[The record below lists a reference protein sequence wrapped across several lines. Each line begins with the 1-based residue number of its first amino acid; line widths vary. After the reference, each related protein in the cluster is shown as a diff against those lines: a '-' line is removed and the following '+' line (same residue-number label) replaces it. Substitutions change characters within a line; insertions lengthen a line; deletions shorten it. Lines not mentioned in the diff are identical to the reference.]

1 MKGPRVEGLPKWLG
15 EVRAV
20 LDSKRICSETS
31 LQEVSWSATSIP
43 PDQEALVPDRVK
55 KVSYCY
61 PIVPNRAGQGARVL
75 GELNDAGVDLLAYS
89 GFPVGGGRS
98 QLDLV
103 LEDMGAL
110 RRLARRN
117 GWRLSK
123 VKKGF
128 LIQGN
133 DRVGAVHRHL
143 QKLADAGIN
152 VTAADGVS
160 AGQGRY
166 GMILW
171 VKPRDYARAA
181 RALGAR

>member
-1 MKGPRVEGLPKWLG
+1 LAREVSRAR
-15 EVRAV
+15 VRA
-20 LDSKRICSETS
+20 
-31 LQEVSWSATSIP
+31 P
-43 PDQEALVPDRVK
+43 
-55 KVSYCY
+55 KVNYCY
-61 PIVPNRAGQGARVL
+61 PIVPNRAGQGARIL
-75 GELNDAGVDLLAYS
+75 AELKRAGVDLLAYS

-103 LEDMGAL
+103 LEDMGPL
-110 RRLARRN
+110 RRAARRN

-128 LIQGN
+128 LIQGT
-133 DRVGAVHRHL
+133 DEVGAVHRHL

-152 VTAADGVS
+152 VTAADAVA
-160 AGQGRY
+160 AGKGRY

-171 VKPRDYARAA
+171 VKQRDYARAA

>member
-1 MKGPRVEGLPKWLG
+1 
-15 EVRAV
+15 
-20 LDSKRICSETS
+20 
-31 LQEVSWSATSIP
+31 
-43 PDQEALVPDRVK
+43 VPDRVR

-75 GELNDAGVDLLAYS
+75 TEITRAGINLLAYS
-89 GFPVGGGRS
+89 GFPVGGGKS

-103 LEDMGAL
+103 VEDVGPL
-110 RRLARRN
+110 RRVARRN
-117 GWRLSK
+117 RWRLSK

-128 LIQGN
+128 LIQGSN
-133 DRVGAVHRHL
+133 QVGAVHRHL

-152 VTAADGVS
+152 VTAADGVA

-181 RALGAR
+181 KALGAR

>member
-1 MKGPRVEGLPKWLG
+1 M
-15 EVRAV
+15 
-20 LDSKRICSETS
+20 
-31 LQEVSWSATSIP
+31 
-43 PDQEALVPDRVK
+43 PDRVR

-61 PIVPNRAGQGARVL
+61 PVVPNRAGQGAKIL
-75 GELNDAGVDLLAYS
+75 GEISRAGINLLAYS
-89 GFPVGGGRS
+89 GFPVGGGKS

-103 LEDMGAL
+103 VEEAGPLL
-110 RRLARRN
+110 RLARRN

-123 VKKGF
+123 MKKGF
-128 LIQGN
+128 LIQGS
-133 DRVGAVHRHL
+133 DRAGAVHHHL

-152 VTAADGVS
+152 VTAADAVA

-166 GMILW
+166 GMLLW

>member
-1 MKGPRVEGLPKWLG
+1 MNYPP
-15 EVRAV
+15 
-20 LDSKRICSETS
+20 D
-31 LQEVSWSATSIP
+31 
-43 PDQEALVPDRVK
+43 PDQEALMPDRVK
-55 KVSYCY
+55 KVRYCY

-75 GELNDAGVDLLAYS
+75 SELTSAGVNLLAYS

-103 LEDMGAL
+103 VDDIGPL
-110 RRLARRN
+110 RRVAKKN

-128 LIQGN
+128 LIQGT
-133 DRVGAVHRHL
+133 DQVGAVNRHL
-143 QKLADAGIN
+143 QKLADAKIN
-152 VTAADGVS
+152 VTAADGVA